1 VIAYRYRVGAARF
14 RSSVRLA
21 RLGIVHDSVRVRLIA
36 ERAAIIDELEGAK
49 RDYFAAT
56 KGSSF

>member
-1 VIAYRYRVGAARF
+1 VGAQHF
-14 RSSVRLA
+14 RASVRLA
-21 RLGIVHDSVRVRLIA
+21 RLGLVHGPARSRLVA
-36 ERAAIIDELEGAK
+36 ERAAIVAELERAR